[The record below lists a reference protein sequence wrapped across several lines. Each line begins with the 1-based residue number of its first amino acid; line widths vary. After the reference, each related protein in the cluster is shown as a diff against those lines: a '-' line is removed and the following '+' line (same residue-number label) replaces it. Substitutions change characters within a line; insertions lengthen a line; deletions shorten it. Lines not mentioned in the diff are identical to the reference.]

1 MERMEQNDII
11 IYNTDDGK
19 SSVVLVGAEG
29 MVWLNQLQMAELF
42 ATSKQS
48 ISYHITN
55 ILKEKELPK
64 IAVVKNILTTASDGK
79 QYMVEHY
86 SLDILWNG
94 QMLENL
100 IWGLLHGKVVL
111 SANKIYSLPRITF
124 KRANWIN

>member
-1 MERMEQNDII
+1 MEQNDII

-19 SSVVLVGAEG
+19 SSVVLVGADG

-79 QYMVEHY
+79 QYMVEQRAQPEGGI
-86 SLDILWNG
+86 SRRG
-94 QMLENL
+94 
-100 IWGLLHGKVVL
+100 GA
-111 SANKIYSLPRITF
+111 SARLPQGS
-124 KRANWIN
+124 

>member
-1 MERMEQNDII
+1 MEQNDII

-19 SSVVLVGAEG
+19 SSVVLVGADG

-94 QMLENL
+94 QMLENPFF
-100 IWGLLHGKVVL
+100 GK
-111 SANKIYSLPRITF
+111 YSTPQPEGITKLP
-124 KRANWIN
+124 W

>member
-1 MERMEQNDII
+1 MERMEQDDII

-19 SSVVLVGAEG
+19 SSVVLVGADR

-86 SLDILWNG
+86 SLDADTKPKDGKRTTG
-94 QMLENL
+94 QSRRFGRFMTRTG
-100 IWGLLHGKVVL
+100 W
-111 SANKIYSLPRITF
+111 R
-124 KRANWIN
+124 WC